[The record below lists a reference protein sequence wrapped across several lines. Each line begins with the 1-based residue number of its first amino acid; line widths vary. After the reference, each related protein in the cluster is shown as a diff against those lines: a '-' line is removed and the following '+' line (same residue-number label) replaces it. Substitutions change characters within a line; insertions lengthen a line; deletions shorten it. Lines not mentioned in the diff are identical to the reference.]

1 MHSLIQNMFPIID
14 KYVGHEHTIDGLIV
28 KVHPALSESII
39 ANAKKV
45 LALHNGGHRLIF
57 PDIARIYDMMKK
69 ELLVQK

>member
-1 MHSLIQNMFPIID
+1 MEGNIKKCVLVLESHII
-14 KYVGHEHTIDGLIV
+14 
-28 KVHPALSESII
+28 
-39 ANAKKV
+39 NAKNV

>member
-1 MHSLIQNMFPIID
+1 MGKFSMEGNIKKWVLVLESHII
-14 KYVGHEHTIDGLIV
+14 
-28 KVHPALSESII
+28 
-39 ANAKKV
+39 NAKNV